1 MKPSLRLFI
10 TGLALIAV
18 IGTAWFY
25 LKAPSVDA
33 ALVTRGLAVE
43 AIYATGT
50 VEPVRWAKV
59 SPTVTARLVEVLAH
73 EGDTVTEGAKLARL
87 DDGEAKARVAE
98 LAARESFL
106 KQDMERIDRLARSEY
121 ASRQSNERAKS
132 ELGQAV
138 QARAA
143 AQKRLNEYFMVSP
156 VSGTVLRQDGEPGEV
171 MQPGQIMFWVGEP
184 KPLRVTAEID
194 EEDIVRLSLNQKALL
209 KADAFPGQALVSSV
223 AEITPKG
230 DPVNKTYRVRLALPD
245 DSRLLIG
252 MTVEVNVIV
261 RETPDALLVPALAL
275 DGAHVWVVKDGQAEK
290 RAVKIGVKGAR
301 EGEILEGVAEGDM
314 VILSPPKTLS
324 NGQRVSATIKPQP

>member
-1 MKPSLRLFI
+1 
-10 TGLALIAV
+10 
-18 IGTAWFY
+18 
-25 LKAPSVDA
+25 
-33 ALVTRGLAVE
+33 
-43 AIYATGT
+43 
-50 VEPVRWAKV
+50 
-59 SPTVTARLVEVLAH
+59 
-73 EGDTVTEGAKLARL
+73 
-87 DDGEAKARVAE
+87 
-98 LAARESFL
+98 
-106 KQDMERIDRLARSEY
+106 
-121 ASRQSNERAKS
+121 
-132 ELGQAV
+132 
-138 QARAA
+138 
-143 AQKRLNEYFMVSP
+143 MVSP

-275 DGAHVWVVKDGQAEK
+275 DGAHVWVIKDGQAEK

-301 EGEILEGVAEGDM
+301 EGEILEGVAEGEM

-324 NGQRVSATIKPQP
+324 NGQRVSANLKPQP